1 MQLCWCLNHH
11 LYKIF
16 VDSRLIAWRVL
27 SAVLCWDPWCDLL
40 GINHMLS
47 PLVRII
53 SSSSSCCSLTFDASL
68 LAGGAAGI
76 AIDGVEARG
85 GSGYWAI
92 TWARRCFNTTCF
104 ILCTIDTG
112 CAAEPLMWFSVKRLV
127 GLRVMPYLFMSI
139 TNCFTICWE
148 VDQQCSCSVF
158 ETLLKCVMGMVLL
171 FVNDVEQVLDVDW
184 DMKCPGVASCPAVCV
199 VVSPRW
205 DTLDTAPETVPL

>member
-1 MQLCWCLNHH
+1 
-11 LYKIF
+11 
-16 VDSRLIAWRVL
+16 
-27 SAVLCWDPWCDLL
+27 
-40 GINHMLS
+40 
-47 PLVRII
+47 
-53 SSSSSCCSLTFDASL
+53 
-68 LAGGAAGI
+68 
-76 AIDGVEARG
+76 
-85 GSGYWAI
+85 
-92 TWARRCFNTTCF
+92 
-104 ILCTIDTG
+104 
-112 CAAEPLMWFSVKRLV
+112 MWFSVKRLV